1 MTEELFNKDEYFRAR
16 LRDGIPALKAI
27 APYIYGGDAL
37 VEAVNVFHDMTYP
50 NKRPPKYKR
59 VDLDAMK
66 KKISTGSVAFGQNET
81 SATTTT
87 VDYIY
92 NRAIEDIKSKYGDL
106 YAEVKQ

>member
-59 VDLDAMK
+59 VDL
-66 KKISTGSVAFGQNET
+66 ET
-81 SATTTT
+81 LKRVHPIRDRANGVYSSASYE
-87 VDYIY
+87 VDGY
-92 NRAIEDIKSKYGDL
+92 NKAIDDIKSKFGDL
-106 YAEVKQ
+106 YVLTKEGE

>member
-59 VDLDAMK
+59 VDLDIMK
-66 KKISTGSVAFGQNET
+66 EP
-81 SATTTT
+81 ATAVRIAEYTQGYG
-87 VDYIY
+87 DGY
-92 NRAIEDIKSKYGDL
+92 NRAIDDIKSKYGDL
-106 YAEVKQ
+106 FIEIKE